1 MGTED
6 EESQH
11 LIFSVLSESTMATA
25 AVLKPA
31 TSPQLA
37 GDEPVFAEERN
48 GWGGYVEWE
57 KYPDKKKQAAEILAS
72 HTFPEVSPSSFQ
84 MGGRSARD

>member
-6 EESQH
+6 KESQH
-11 LIFSVLSESTMATA
+11 LLFSFLGENTMATA

-72 HTFPEVSPSSFQ
+72 HTFPEVSPSFFQ
-84 MGGRSARD
+84 MGAGSVRD